1 MPQKRPRHAVSRL
14 CRPAAL
20 LPERRSGTLARHLQL
35 CANSEKTRT
44 SISGEKLW
52 ARFQAKGITG
62 SSAAS
67 LVSPTL
73 LTLAIESPPFIC
85 PTSCPT
91 SCTTFSLTFH
101 CLKRNTWP
109 TRATRPL
116 NQTLKL
122 QAADFSPPRAATV
135 ANFGLFSSQP
145 LDGGGVGRRRGS
157 CPKSWRYV
165 ERS

>member
-14 CRPAAL
+14 CRPAAP
-20 LPERRSGTLARHLQL
+20 LPQRWSCTLARHLQL

-44 SISGEKLW
+44 SISGEKLL
-52 ARFQAKGITG
+52 ALFQAKGTTG

-67 LVSPTL
+67 LVSLTL
-73 LTLAIESPPFIC
+73 LTLAIESPPLIC

-109 TRATRPL
+109 TRASWPL
-116 NQTLKL
+116 FQTLKL
-122 QAADFSPPRAATV
+122 QAADYFFPRAATV
-135 ANFGLFSSQP
+135 ANFGLFSSKP
-145 LDGGGVGRRRGS
+145 RDGGGVGRRKGS